1 MLNAFLRALGT
12 LTVAALP
19 PTSAL
24 AQGWKVHH
32 LLPAGSYAN
41 TRFIRPW
48 CDKIAQDSAD
58 KLKSRIYPSM
68 QLAARRAFEQV
79 RTAWPTSSGRCPAT
93 RRPLPAD
100 GVLRRRS

>member
-24 AQGWKVHH
+24 AQG
-32 LLPAGSYAN
+32 LRRSTTCFRPAR
-41 TRFIRPW
+41 TPTPEFIRPW

-68 QLAARRAFEQV
+68 QLGGTPPHRFEQV
-79 RTAWPTSSGRCPAT
+79 
-93 RRPLPAD
+93 
-100 GVLRRRS
+100 